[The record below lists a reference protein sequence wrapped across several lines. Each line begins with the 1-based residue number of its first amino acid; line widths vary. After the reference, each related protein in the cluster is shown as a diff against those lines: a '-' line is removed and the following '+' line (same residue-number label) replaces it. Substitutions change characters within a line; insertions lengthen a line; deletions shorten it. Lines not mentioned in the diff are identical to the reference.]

1 MGRKPRHSGCR
12 LTPLVNRHAQFDV
25 YANPSHSAAQG
36 IPYVVVV
43 QSDLLDALATR
54 MTIPL
59 ASVTFADKAPEKL
72 CPSIA
77 VKGQQLRA
85 LAHYAAPLP
94 TRSLRQVVANVA
106 PQASTLIAAMDVV
119 IAGV

>member
-1 MGRKPRHSGCR
+1 M
-12 LTPLVNRHAQFDV
+12 AQFDV

-59 ASVTFADKAPEKL
+59 ALLTFADKAPEKL

-77 VKGQQLRA
+77 VNGQQLLA

-106 PQASTLIAAMDVV
+106 PQASALIAAIDVV

>member
-1 MGRKPRHSGCR
+1 M
-12 LTPLVNRHAQFDV
+12 AQFDV
-25 YANPSHSAAQG
+25 YANPSHSAAPG

-59 ASVTFADKAPEKL
+59 ALVTFADKAPEKL
-72 CPSIA
+72 CPSIT
-77 VKGQQLRA
+77 VNGQQLRA

-106 PQASTLIAAMDVV
+106 PQASALIAAMDVV

>member
-1 MGRKPRHSGCR
+1 M
-12 LTPLVNRHAQFDV
+12 AQFDV
-25 YANPSHSAAQG
+25 YANPSNSAAQG

-59 ASVTFADKAPEKL
+59 ASVAFTDKAPEKL
-72 CPSIA
+72 CPSITI
-77 VKGQQLRA
+77 KGEQLRA

>member
-1 MGRKPRHSGCR
+1 M
-12 LTPLVNRHAQFDV
+12 AQFDV
-25 YANPSHSAAQG
+25 YANPSESAAHG

-59 ASVTFADKAPEKL
+59 ATVEFAKKSPDKL
-72 CPSIA
+72 CPM
-77 VKGQQLRA
+77 VTVNGQRLRA
-85 LAHYAAPLP
+85 LAHYTAPLP
-94 TRSLRQVVANVA
+94 TRSLRQVVGNLA

-119 IAGV
+119 VSGF